1 MKNFKK
7 LFLAVVMF
15 VAVFAVAACS
25 GGEIDR
31 VHEDFLE
38 AGYHQYEYKNYIP
51 ANFDL
56 DKYLRQST
64 STEEEDDDEESS
76 DVISTSSALL
86 PVDRMSLELRAL
98 ILDQYDI
105 VDETFEDETGLTIEA
120 DVELNTI
127 EDLNYN
133 VYLYGDFEELTDDN
147 IDSKTAVIIEFPS
160 EAYAREVFEVS
171 QIIQAQLDGLDFEDH
186 INGGLL
192 LIVPSNRMT
201 HYDEIVEIFNQSE
214 E

>member
-7 LFLAVVMF
+7 LFLTVMMF
-15 VAVFAVAACS
+15 LAVFAVSACS

-51 ANFDL
+51 VNFDL
-56 DKYLRQST
+56 DAYLRQAT
-64 STEEEDDDEESS
+64 STEDDDDDDESS
-76 DVISTSSALL
+76 DVVSTSSALL

-105 VDETFEDETGLTIEA
+105 VDEAFEDETGLTIEENV
-120 DVELNTI
+120 DLETI
-127 EDLNYN
+127 DDLNYN
-133 VYLYGDFEELTDDN
+133 VFLYGDFIELTDEN

-160 EAYAREVFEVS
+160 EAYAREVYEVS
-171 QIIQAQLDGLDFEDH
+171 QIVQALLDGLDIEDH
-186 INGGLL
+186 INGGLM
-192 LIVPSNRMT
+192 LIVPANRMS